1 MGTLYVC
8 GSIYTNIREK
18 RESGSGLTAIKSPG
32 LGIFPA
38 ALNVAPCSY
47 FHRKG
52 EKK

>member
-32 LGIFPA
+32 LGISPA

-52 EKK
+52 EEK